1 MLSCGVLQKH
11 IPQAQMR
18 FCGVIRS
25 ALYLLLVQRNGEIG
39 VGPEVFYVQAEA
51 CTYVESKKSSSVL
64 ERQSQKIFRLSPK
77 GVQSIL
83 FASQR
88 SLCIQSLLQIGL

>member
-1 MLSCGVLQKH
+1 
-11 IPQAQMR
+11 MR

-39 VGPEVFYVQAEA
+39 VGEVFYVQAEA
-51 CTYVESKKSSSVL
+51 CTYVESKRSSSVL